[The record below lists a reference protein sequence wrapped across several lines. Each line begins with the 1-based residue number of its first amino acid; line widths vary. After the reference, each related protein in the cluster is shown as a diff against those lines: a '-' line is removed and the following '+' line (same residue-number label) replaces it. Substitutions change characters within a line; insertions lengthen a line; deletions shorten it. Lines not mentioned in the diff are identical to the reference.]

1 MSPSTSTTP
10 SLVELIA
17 RADERGL
24 AAAALACLDRCLPLL
39 VPEATD
45 ELRPLWLGVARV
57 GDDWPDRLA
66 EARAAVDAGTAAG
79 EAGGTAPGDAQEAAL
94 VRRMLDAAPDT
105 WAREPL
111 REWAD
116 ICSLAALELHHRL
129 CAAPSPGLAEVL
141 DRCRTGE
148 PEGVG
153 PLADGELRRQVRV
166 LEVLAD
172 GAAGGLRRALDLS
185 AEGRRVLQAVRSRR
199 ARTA

>member
-1 MSPSTSTTP
+1 MSPTTSTTP
-10 SLVELIA
+10 NLVELIA

-39 VPEATD
+39 APEATD
-45 ELRPLWLGVARV
+45 QLRPLWLGVARA
-57 GDDWPDRLA
+57 GDGWPDRLA
-66 EARAAVDAGTAAG
+66 EARSAVAAVAAPVDT
-79 EAGGTAPGDAQEAAL
+79 EEAAL
-94 VRRMLDAAPDT
+94 VRRMLDGAPGT
-105 WAREPL
+105 WASGPL

-116 ICSLAALELHHRL
+116 TCSLAALELHHRL

-141 DRCRTGE
+141 ERCRTGG

-172 GAAGGLRRALDLS
+172 GAAGGLRRALDLA
-185 AEGRRVLQAVRSRR
+185 AEGRRVVQAVRSRR

>member
-1 MSPSTSTTP
+1 MSTSTSTTP

-17 RADERGL
+17 RAEERGL

-39 VPEATD
+39 APEATD
-45 ELRPLWLGVARV
+45 QLRPLWLGVAR
-57 GDDWPDRLA
+57 GGAGWTDRLA
-66 EARAAVDAGTAAG
+66 EARAAVEAARAAPADA
-79 EAGGTAPGDAQEAAL
+79 EEAAL
-94 VRRMLDAAPDT
+94 VRRMLDAAPGA

-116 ICSLAALELHHRL
+116 TCSLAALELHHRL

-141 DRCRTGE
+141 DRCRRGG
-148 PEGVG
+148 PQSVG
-153 PLADGELRRQVRV
+153 PLADGELRRQTRV
-166 LEVLAD
+166 LEILAD

-185 AEGRRVLQAVRSRR
+185 AEGRRVLQAVLSRR

>member
-39 VPEATD
+39 DPQAAD
-45 ELRPLWLGVARV
+45 QLRPLWLGVARA
-57 GDDWPDRLA
+57 GDGWPDRLA
-66 EARAAVDAGTAAG
+66 EARAAV
-79 EAGGTAPGDAQEAAL
+79 EAGAAPADAEEAAL
-94 VRRMLDAAPDT
+94 VRRMLDTAPGA

-116 ICSLAALELHHRL
+116 VCSLAALELHHRL

-141 DRCRTGE
+141 ERCRTGRS
-148 PEGVG
+148 EGVG

-185 AEGRRVLQAVRSRR
+185 AEGRRVLQAVLSRRSR
-199 ARTA
+199 TV

>member
-1 MSPSTSTTP
+1 MSPTTSTTP
-10 SLVELIA
+10 SLVELTA

-39 VPEATD
+39 APEATD
-45 ELRPLWLGVARV
+45 QLRPLWLGVARA
-57 GDDWPDRLA
+57 GDGWPDRLA
-66 EARAAVDAGTAAG
+66 EARSAVAAVAAPV
-79 EAGGTAPGDAQEAAL
+79 EPEEAAL
-94 VRRMLDAAPDT
+94 VRRMLDEAPGT
-105 WAREPL
+105 WAPGPL

-116 ICSLAALELHHRL
+116 TCSLAALELHHRL

-141 DRCRTGE
+141 ERCRTGG

-172 GAAGGLRRALDLS
+172 GAAGGLRRALDLA
-185 AEGRRVLQAVRSRR
+185 AEGRRVVRAVRSRR

>member
-1 MSPSTSTTP
+1 MSPTTSTTP
-10 SLVELIA
+10 NLVELIA

-39 VPEATD
+39 APEATD
-45 ELRPLWLGVARV
+45 QLRPLWLGVARA
-57 GDDWPDRLA
+57 GDGWPDRLA
-66 EARAAVDAGTAAG
+66 EARSAVAAVAD
-79 EAGGTAPGDAQEAAL
+79 TAPVDAAPVDTEEAAL
-94 VRRMLDAAPDT
+94 VRRMLDEAPGT
-105 WAREPL
+105 WASGPL

-116 ICSLAALELHHRL
+116 TCSLAALELHHRL

-141 DRCRTGE
+141 ERCRTGG

-172 GAAGGLRRALDLS
+172 GAAGGLRRALDLA
-185 AEGRRVLQAVRSRR
+185 AEGRRVVQAVRSRR